1 MDFFLKTSGT
11 WINFFTVI
19 VGTLLGMVLGGRIP
33 ERMNHTLMQVLAVTT
48 LYISIDMGGSL
59 GGLKIG
65 ILPGII
71 AALVCLALGAV
82 IGELLQLEERL
93 GTLGETLKQKFKGKG
108 RFTEGFVT
116 ASLLFCIGPM
126 TVIGSLQNGLQQ
138 DPNTLILKATLD
150 GIAAVALTGVY
161 GMGVGFSA
169 IVVLI
174 VQGILSLAAGGLA
187 TALPS
192 PATDPS
198 VLLITGT
205 GGLMITGISF
215 NLLFGS
221 FDAPYR
227 VRVGSFL
234 PALVLAPLLVGLMS
248 LFK

>member
-11 WINFFTVI
+11 WINVVTV
-19 VGTLLGMVLGGRIP
+19 LLGTFLGVLLGGRIP
-33 ERMNHTLMQVLAVTT
+33 DRMNRTLMQVLAVTT
-48 LYISIDMGGSL
+48 LYIAIDMGGSL
-59 GGLKIG
+59 SGLSIG
-65 ILPGII
+65 KLPGII
-71 AALVCLALGAV
+71 AALICLAVGAV

-93 GTLGETLKQKFKGKG
+93 GGLGETLKQKFKGKG

-126 TVIGSLQNGLQQ
+126 TIIGSIQNGLQL

-169 IVVLI
+169 VVVLI
-174 VQGILSLAAGGLA
+174 VQGIFSLAAGGLA
-187 TALPS
+187 SALPN
-192 PATDPS
+192 PATDPG

-221 FDAPYR
+221 FDSQNR

-234 PALVLAPLLVGLMS
+234 PALMLAPLLVGLMN
-248 LFK
+248 LLK